1 MYQSTR
7 IRVAAG
13 EPSKVRLEEAL
24 RAVLLVVGF
33 ALLTALGA
41 QVRIPIQPVPITLQ
55 TFFVLLGG
63 LMLGPNL
70 GALAQVLY
78 VSLGA
83 AGAPV
88 FAGEGVGL
96 AYLLGPTGGY
106 LLGFAASAWLVGQL
120 SRALDVRP
128 GLSLDLAR
136 RVNLWRGS
144 ILRPSASSGR
154 AEPVE
159 ARDGRQ
165 PFDAAQ
171 AGAHEVGATV
181 ERQAKWASVPR
192 PWRLLGVLAAGI
204 VAVYVPGVIWLA
216 LVTGMGLGKAVVVGA
231 LPFVPGDV
239 LKALL
244 AASIWMRLPR

>member
-1 MYQSTR
+1 M
-7 IRVAAG
+7 
-13 EPSKVRLEEAL
+13 

-88 FAGEGVGL
+88 FAGEGVGR

-120 SRALDVRP
+120 IRALDVRP
-128 GLSLDLAR
+128 GLSLDLPG
-136 RVNLWRGS
+136 RVSLW
-144 ILRPSASSGR
+144 R

-216 LVTGMGLGKAVVVGA
+216 LVTGMGLGKAVVAGV

>member
-13 EPSKVRLEEAL
+13 EPSKVRLEEAS

-88 FAGEGVGL
+88 FAGEGVGR

-120 SRALDVRP
+120 IRVLDVRP

-144 ILRPSASSGR
+144 IL
-154 AEPVE
+154 
-159 ARDGRQ
+159 RDGRQ

-181 ERQAKWASVPR
+181 ERQANWASVPR

-216 LVTGMGLGKAVVVGA
+216 LVTGMGLGKAVVAGA